1 MYKFLYIIIFLL
13 LFSCSNETIY
23 SGKIFNQDNLTDI
36 NFKNKENL
44 IKKIGEPS
52 FVDPIEKK
60 FFYFTQKKEKKSIIN
75 KNIEYSYIFVFKFNE
90 VDEIIM
96 QNVYDLTNSKDIG
109 FIKKETEN
117 TIVQRGLIEKIF
129 GGVGPQQELPT
140 SQ

>member
-60 FFYFTQKKEKKSIIN
+60 FFYFTQKKEKKSIIS

>member
-1 MYKFLYIIIFLL
+1 
-13 LFSCSNETIY
+13 
-23 SGKIFNQDNLTDI
+23 
-36 NFKNKENL
+36 
-44 IKKIGEPS
+44 
-52 FVDPIEKK
+52 
-60 FFYFTQKKEKKSIIN
+60 
-75 KNIEYSYIFVFKFNE
+75 
-90 VDEIIM
+90 M